1 MNVVVIIILHVVL
14 QGKIANNRI
23 NILSIGINY
32 YPVKNKNNNEKKTIH
47 AECDAINKLPNIKKK
62 TAINIL
68 VIRLSKNNKLG
79 MSQPCNNCIKMLSSM
94 PTKKGYLIKNIYYSD
109 SNNNIIKTTLTK
121 LQ

>member
-1 MNVVVIIILHVVL
+1 VNVVVTIILHVVL
-14 QGKIANNRI
+14 KGKIANNRI

-32 YPVKNKNNNEKKTIH
+32 YPVRNSNEIKKKTIH

-68 VIRLSKNNKLG
+68 VIRLTKNNKLG
-79 MSQPCNNCIKMLSSM
+79 MSQPCNNCVKMLSSM
-94 PTKKGYLIKNIYYSD
+94 PTKKGYVIKHIYYSD